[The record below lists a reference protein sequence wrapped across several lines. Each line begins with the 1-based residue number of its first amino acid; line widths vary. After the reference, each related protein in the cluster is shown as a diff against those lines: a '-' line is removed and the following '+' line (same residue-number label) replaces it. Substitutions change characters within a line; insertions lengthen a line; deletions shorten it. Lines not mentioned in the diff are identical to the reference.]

1 MRHNIIAIFVF
12 IGFIATVFTLG
23 YVTSRDTMPMYI
35 GHTPEINTSGSRSVD
50 RFSGADNNLA
60 VQQHSTTIGRSA
72 GNGYVGNSGSTPAT
86 MSNGGYSAGGLTTTS
101 SQMLHSTGGGGSVG
115 GVGGGSSRGNS
126 VTASPS
132 GGSLSTIPSLALN
145 RNRREQTNELQ
156 QSEFQSLALYDVGN
170 PRLGDWGGDDPEP
183 GDQPGPYENP
193 VGDVPIVLFMIMIGA
208 YIAHKTFR
216 LKHN

>member
-23 YVTSRDTMPMYI
+23 YVTSRDTMPMYR
-35 GHTPEINTSGSRSVD
+35 GHIPNINTAGSCSVD
-50 RFSGADNNLA
+50 RFSGADDNLA
-60 VQQHSTTIGRSA
+60 VQQHPTTIGRSA

-115 GVGGGSSRGNS
+115 GLGGGSSRGNS

-132 GGSLSTIPSLALN
+132 GGSLSTIPSLALS

-156 QSEFQSLALYDVGN
+156 QSEFQSLALYDVDN

-193 VGDVPIVLFMIMIGA
+193 VGDVPIVLLLLLAAAFVGRKM
-208 YIAHKTFR
+208 Y
-216 LKHN
+216 